1 MEIKLAPRLSLGLG
15 IIMTPQLQQAIRLLQ
30 LSRMELIDEVR
41 RELEANPVLADEES
55 DPRER
60 NEVVGPGDYVGRS
73 NDQAMSDLYNQ
84 ASDRDINARREE
96 KKAQEV
102 DWDQLLEN
110 RSLQQPTYATRSGF
124 EELPP
129 IEQSLTRA
137 TSLADHLRWQ
147 LQMTD
152 FTDAE
157 KAFAELV
164 ISNIDD
170 NGFLDLKGS
179 YRDVAD
185 ELTQEVQK
193 SPASKFAVFNLGVL
207 HEKMGDHETARRQ
220 FIRFLGDDCLPD
232 ERPGLLETLRMVKR
246 CDDGLDELIRDLVAL
261 PDSQP
266 WAREMLPRL
275 KAKDATLAELRAAVA
290 QAQQMTERMEQSG
303 TRMANDGGRRLQS
316 LAAAMEGLLRP
327 APMTLG
333 EPRASIFA
341 QAQDMIRQARFGD
354 AAETIERILGADVEP
369 KERDRVRDYL
379 AQLDEPMSQ
388 PYPPRPAARAD
399 GDEEGEDHEPGAR
412 LTIEQMAERSGIDPE
427 DAIEVL
433 RMIQNFDPVGV
444 ASRDLRE
451 CLRVQAEAF
460 GYDELELSIID
471 RHMPNLEKH
480 NYQAIARDLKVPLD
494 EVYEACRWIQKL
506 ESRPARNF
514 VDTDERSLT
523 ITPDVYIV
531 KDGDNFVVLDN
542 DRGLQRLYVN
552 EAFTKKLLHDPNA
565 KEWVGEKLKNAQWL
579 IRAIEQR
586 RKTIIRV
593 TEAIVARQREFF
605 EKGVAFLKPMI
616 LRDIAEEVH
625 MHESTISR
633 VTTNKYAHT
642 PQGLFELKYF
652 FNSAIKRS
660 DEDDIASESVKQA
673 IKQLIE
679 AEDKQSP
686 LSDQAIVEK
695 LEKNDGIKIA
705 RRTVAKYREMMGI
718 LASSKRKKVF

>member
-1 MEIKLAPRLSLGLG
+1 MEIKLAQRLSLGLN
-15 IIMTPQLQQAIRLLQ
+15 IVMTPQLQQAIRLLQ
-30 LSRMELIDEVR
+30 LSRIELIDEVR
-41 RELEANPVLADEES
+41 RELEANPVLADDDS

-60 NEVVGPGDYVGRS
+60 NDVGGPGDYVGRS
-73 NDQAMSDLYNQ
+73 NDQAMSDLDNH
-84 ASDRDINARREE
+84 AGDRDINARREE

-102 DWDQLLEN
+102 DWEQFLEN
-110 RSLQQPTYATRSGF
+110 RTLQQPTYATRSGF

-147 LQMTD
+147 LQMSE
-152 FTDAE
+152 FTEAE
-157 KAFAELV
+157 KAFVELV
-164 ISNIDD
+164 ISNLDD
-170 NGFLDLKGS
+170 NGFLDLEGS
-179 YRDVAD
+179 YHD
-185 ELTQEVQK
+185 EAEELAREVER

-207 HEKMGDHETARRQ
+207 QEKMGNHEAARVH
-220 FIRFLGDDCLPD
+220 FVRFLGDDCGEE
-232 ERPGLLETLRMVKR
+232 ERAIVELVLRMVRR
-246 CDDGLDELIRDLVAL
+246 CDDGFEELIRDLVAL

-266 WAREMLPRL
+266 WARELLPRL
-275 KAKDATLAELRAAVA
+275 KAKDAQLRDLREIAGQVQR
-290 QAQQMTERMEQSG
+290 QAPRLG
-303 TRMANDGGRRLQS
+303 DGGKRLQS
-316 LAAAMEGLLRP
+316 LVDAMDGLLHLRAPPMIEPLDTLFRKALHLALDASFSEAAAIL
-327 APMTLG
+327 
-333 EPRASIFA
+333 
-341 QAQDMIRQARFGD
+341 
-354 AAETIERILGADVEP
+354 ERIPGLDVGP
-369 KERDRVRDYL
+369 RERERVKQYL
-379 AQLDEPMSQ
+379 ERLAEGPGVVELA
-388 PYPPRPAARAD
+388 PPRS
-399 GDEEGEDHEPGAR
+399 EEVEEEDPQPPGAR
-412 LTIEQMAERSGIDPE
+412 LTIEQMAERAGLDPE
-427 DAIEVL
+427 DALEVL
-433 RMIQNFDPVGV
+433 RLVQNFDPVGV

-460 GYDELELSIID
+460 SYDELELAIIE
-471 RHMPNLEKH
+471 RHIGNDKKPGNLEKH
-480 NYQAIARDLKVPLD
+480 NYAAIARDLKVPLED
-494 EVYEACRWIQKL
+494 VYEACKWIQKL

-514 VDTDERSLT
+514 TDTDERSIA

-531 KDGDNFVVLDN
+531 KDGDRLVVLDN

-552 EAFTKKLLHDPNA
+552 ESLTKKLLHDPNA

-593 TEAIVARQREFF
+593 TEAIVERQREFF

-616 LRDIAEEVH
+616 LRDIAEEVR

-673 IKQLIE
+673 IKRLIE
-679 AEDKQSP
+679 TEDKQNP
-686 LSDQAIVEK
+686 LSDQAIVER

-718 LASSKRKKVF
+718 LASSRRKKMF